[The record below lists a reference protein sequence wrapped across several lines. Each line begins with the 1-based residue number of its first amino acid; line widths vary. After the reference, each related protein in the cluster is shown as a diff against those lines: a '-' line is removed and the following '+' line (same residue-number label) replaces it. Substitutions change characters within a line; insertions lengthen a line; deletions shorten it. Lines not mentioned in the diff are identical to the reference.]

1 MRQER
6 ARGEQEAAMLRE
18 AAANDLATARA
29 HHAAEMAAVAAER
42 QVALPTPLTP
52 RTPLPPSS
60 SSNSSTSSTPPRLHP
75 PLQDPGLVLLVWL
88 IISSHRAFSC
98 LNFCTKLIIPSTLEF
113 VIFTQ
118 RVICNREIDI

>member
-42 QVALPTPLTP
+42 QVALPTPRTP
-52 RTPLPPSS
+52 LTPLPPHLL
-60 SSNSSTSSTPPRLHP
+60 RLLHLLHLLRLLHLLHLLHL
-75 PLQDPGLVLLVWL
+75 LQVGVL
-88 IISSHRAFSC
+88 
-98 LNFCTKLIIPSTLEF
+98 P
-113 VIFTQ
+113 
-118 RVICNREIDI
+118 

>member
-6 ARGEQEAAMLRE
+6 ARGEQETAMLRE

-60 SSNSSTSSTPPRLHP
+60 STASLQLLQLLHLLHSSTWGSYYDGT
-75 PLQDPGLVLLVWL
+75 
-88 IISSHRAFSC
+88 
-98 LNFCTKLIIPSTLEF
+98 CT
-113 VIFTQ
+113 
-118 RVICNREIDI
+118 